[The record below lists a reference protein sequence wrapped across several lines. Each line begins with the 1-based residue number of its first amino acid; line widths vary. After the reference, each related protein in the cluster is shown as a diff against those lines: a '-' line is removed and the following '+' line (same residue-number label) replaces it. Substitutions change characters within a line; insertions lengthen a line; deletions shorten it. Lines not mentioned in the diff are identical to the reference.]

1 MCLSTCIHVEKLQ
14 CSAKSNP
21 AFRYELSQQSPPS
34 LDLGPSPSP
43 SLLCRLAAQTRT
55 KGTEGKGRSPM
66 KRTRR
71 KQPPAGQP
79 CPPQTAQASGIS
91 FPWQGTG
98 SEQEGEGENRGNS
111 LGRDTMSVTGRV
123 ANRKATKDSLPF
135 ADSSHCSA
143 SLNGSGPLGVG

>member
-1 MCLSTCIHVEKLQ
+1 MLKSYNARRNQIPPLGTSCHNSPLLPSI
-14 CSAKSNP
+14 SAP
-21 AFRYELSQQSPPS
+21 LPPLPFSS
-34 LDLGPSPSP
+34 L
-43 SLLCRLAAQTRT
+43 LLCRLAAQTRT

-71 KQPPAGQP
+71 KQPASRPALPPP
-79 CPPQTAQASGIS
+79 CTAQASGIS